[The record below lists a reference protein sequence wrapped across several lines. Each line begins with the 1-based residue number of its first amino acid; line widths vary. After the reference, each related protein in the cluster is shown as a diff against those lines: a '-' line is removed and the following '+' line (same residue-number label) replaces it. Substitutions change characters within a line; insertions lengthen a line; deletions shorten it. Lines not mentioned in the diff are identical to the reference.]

1 VAGDFEFIEL
11 VNAGP
16 AALDLGGAS
25 FEEGVEFTFPT
36 PFVLNP
42 NQRCVVVAS
51 QAAYEIRYGTTTGI
65 AGEFQGS
72 LNNGGEKLRLLD
84 PIGEQVLEFSYDD
97 DWYPVPTGHY
107 RSLVITAPLPSH
119 SDYSLHAS
127 WQLSSQANGSP
138 GAADVAPSVVYE
150 GWRYGF
156 FSDAQLPTALEP
168 DTAASPYADP
178 DGDGWRNIEEY
189 AFGSSP
195 TSAASSVQTSPG
207 TTTVGADTFLTLTF
221 IRSADS
227 IDLTYAVEC
236 SSDPAAGNWQPIAVP
251 VGDPIPLAGGLQ
263 RVTYRDTT
271 PLGAQTR
278 RFIRAIAWK

>member
-1 VAGDFEFIEL
+1 
-11 VNAGP
+11 
-16 AALDLGGAS
+16 
-25 FEEGVEFTFPT
+25 
-36 PFVLNP
+36 
-42 NQRCVVVAS
+42 
-51 QAAYEIRYGTTTGI
+51 
-65 AGEFQGS
+65 
-72 LNNGGEKLRLLD
+72 
-84 PIGEQVLEFSYDD
+84 
-97 DWYPVPTGHY
+97 
-107 RSLVITAPLPSH
+107 
-119 SDYSLHAS
+119 
-127 WQLSSQANGSP
+127 
-138 GAADVAPSVVYE
+138 VVYE